1 MKTSFPSIEINKQLI
16 PVHSFLQIRFK
27 FRSQF
32 KLLPQIRCLITL
44 KIKSSVINIESNNS
58 VKSLG
63 YIKCCSLS
71 SLRPVKTPSNSIRN
85 NCQKICSWSTRPKI
99 ILEIT
104 RWSTILLFIS
114 FSKTFYKFISYSK
127 TKFFKKNLFISFSIF
142 FIYTHNQVQ
151 NF

>member
-1 MKTSFPSIEINKQLI
+1 MKNHPKLPITEERRNKAKYLTWNSIRLQYVKKTSMP
-16 PVHSFLQIRFK
+16 
-27 FRSQF
+27 
-32 KLLPQIRCLITL
+32 
-44 KIKSSVINIESNNS
+44 NS

-114 FSKTFYKFISYSK
+114 FSKTFYKFISNSK
-127 TKFFKKNLFISFSIF
+127 TKFSKN
-142 FIYTHNQVQ
+142 FIYKFFNIFYIYPQSSTEFLNILIASDLLMSWIIQW
-151 NF
+151 